1 MTEDEIMDETQ
12 SDPGSDALIDGDETV
27 QVVSP
32 DSDSQPDPG
41 TDVPLDGGTVHEIPS
56 GDEAQSDSDSDVPPM
71 VVIPVEDLTDL
82 LDEYFK
88 QDGSD
93 PEGSDGSEDV
103 LPDEQGEAAES
114 VEPTEDL
121 PPAVVVSPSVTVDVD
136 LAETE
141 DQLSALT
148 EILDHP
154 ALTTSFSDYTVTEAL
169 LLFLFLVMFLS
180 ACARMLKGVFSWL
193 RS

>member
-180 ACARMLKGVFSWL
+180 VCARMLKGVFSWL